1 MPPIFI
7 EFPSDTDVG
16 GHPVDHLGG
25 EIGQARAV
33 LLGSQELF
41 VRTLIP

>member
-1 MPPIFI
+1 MPPISI
-7 EFPSDTDVG
+7 EFPSDTDIG

-25 EIGQARAV
+25 EVGQAWAI
-33 LLGSQELF
+33 LLGSRELF